1 MCYELPAGLFV
12 ERVMRTADVYFKAN
26 MHHWNGV
33 TPIHARSSFYDLKGF
48 RTGRSTLTPVEREEV
63 GEVRGKS
70 LLHLQCHFG
79 LDTLS
84 WARLGARVTG
94 VDFSDR
100 AIELARSLADDLG
113 LEATFLLSNIYELRS
128 VLDERFDIV
137 FTSQGVL
144 PWLPDIEAWAGVAA
158 HFLKAGGSFYILEM
172 HPILDVY
179 YDLSP
184 TADRGGS
191 YGYFHSAEP
200 LESIEDSTYADPTAR
215 TEPHTIY
222 EWTHSLGDIVSS
234 LVTAGLKIEFLHEF
248 PVCVYRHLPQME
260 LGEDGW
266 WRLNGREGS
275 IPLMFS
281 IKATKP
287 AEVG

>member
-1 MCYELPAGLFV
+1 MDA
-12 ERVMRTADVYFKAN
+12 YFKAN
-26 MHHWNGV
+26 MAHWDDV
-33 TPIHARSSFYDLKGF
+33 TPIHARSAFYDLKGF
-48 RTGRSTLTPVEREEV
+48 RTGRLTLTPVEREEV
-63 GEVRGKS
+63 GEVNGKS

-94 VDFSDR
+94 VDFSNR
-100 AIELARSLADDLG
+100 AIDLARSLAKDVG
-113 LEATFLLSNIYELRS
+113 LEAAFLVSNIYDLRG

-144 PWLPDIEAWAGVAA
+144 PWMPDMEEWAKVAA
-158 HFLKAGGSFYILEM
+158 YFLKPGGTFYILEM
-172 HPILDVY
+172 HPLLDIY
-179 YDLSP
+179 YDISRSV
-184 TADRGGS
+184 DRGEA
-191 YGYFHSAEP
+191 YGYFHSSEP
-200 LESIEDSTYADPTAR
+200 LESIVDSTYADPTEK
-215 TEPHTIY
+215 TEPHPIY

-234 LVTAGLKIEFLHEF
+234 LVMAGLKIEYLHEF
-248 PVCVYRHLPQME
+248 PVCVYQHLPQME

-266 WRLNGREGS
+266 WRLDGREGS

-287 AEVG
+287 SEGG